1 MADRLT
7 QLQICL
13 DQLLEQFCATINYVN
28 TNHDYVPSENEER
41 MADKEATIA
50 EPQDF
55 KDTMNELSTD
65 IILKT
70 RQIFTIIESLPGVGV
85 STEDQLSK
93 IESLQNQLILV
104 DKELKRAIKEKNELL
119 DWCNE
124 LINSVSDEITDSSRF
139 S

>member
-1 MADRLT
+1 
-7 QLQICL
+7 
-13 DQLLEQFCATINYVN
+13 
-28 TNHDYVPSENEER
+28 